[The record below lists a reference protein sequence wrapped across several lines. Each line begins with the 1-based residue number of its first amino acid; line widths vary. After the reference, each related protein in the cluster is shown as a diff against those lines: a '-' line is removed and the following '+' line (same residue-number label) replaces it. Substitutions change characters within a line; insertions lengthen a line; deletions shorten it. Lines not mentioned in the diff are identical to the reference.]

1 MKTRAA
7 CALVCALVL
16 CALTA
21 RAQTPQTSQTVRTTR
36 PAVSVKGGADG
47 RLVYTSDA
55 QGNRVVDFSH
65 AGYGG
70 GGEAIPEVPAR
81 IYVAPEG
88 GDQRR
93 RIQAAIDLVSALPPG
108 ADGFRGAVL
117 LKRGTYRIDSSLR
130 IRAGGV
136 VLRGE
141 GQGEDGTVLV
151 ATGTSRRS
159 LVVVEGEGERAEVK
173 GSRRNVSDEYVPVGA
188 RTLRLE
194 SADGLKAGDRVVVR
208 RPSTAEW
215 VALLGMNTFPGWRP
229 ENRLHWQP
237 GSRDVNWD
245 RVVVAVEGDRVTLDA
260 PLTTAL
266 ERRFGGGSL
275 YRYEFPGRIARV
287 GVEGLRLI
295 SEHDPARP
303 ADEDHAWFA
312 VSLDKVENAWVRQV
326 TALHFVSYVVNAEAD
341 AKWLT
346 VEDCEALDPVSE
358 IGGYRRRVFYTAG
371 QLTLFRR
378 CKSRRGRRDF
388 ATGHTAAGPNV
399 FLDCSTEESLDYS
412 GPLESW
418 ASGVLYDNVKVRGD
432 AIRLINRDVAGQ
444 GSGWAAANSVLWNC
458 EATDIEVHSPPGAYN
473 QAYGCKG
480 VVTGDGIVY
489 DPRTMPYR
497 DFYRGSSVEPASLYR
512 AQLAERLGASAV
524 ARTARR
530 EVPTSFEGA
539 RPLSAAEAAA
549 FAAREAAALE
559 RAAVKKPLR
568 VEGGH
573 FTVEGERAWTAAK
586 NWSWFQG
593 QMPRSLARGFGP
605 AITRFAPGRTGT
617 GLTDDL
623 EDVAAAMPPR
633 STFYHHYGLWYDRRR
648 VNHNYYGSPERRTGE
663 VWAPFVEL
671 PWARSGVGKAWDGLS
686 KYDLTR
692 FNPWFFERV
701 KQFADVCDRRGL
713 VLYYNFYFQ
722 HWLLESRSH
731 YVDFPWR
738 PVNTIQPTGLADE
751 VPAANSFYDLSSP
764 VRRELH
770 ALYIRKSLDTL
781 KENTNVVYGID
792 REYTGPL
799 EFVQFWLDTIAAWSA
814 ENGRKVYV
822 SLEIPKAQMDAVLE
836 DPARR
841 GLVTA
846 VDFHHWV
853 YRPDGELFAVRG
865 GINRAPREQSGD
877 IVTEADASA
886 LRARV
891 TETLYQG
898 ANIANAPEYQKLRQT
913 LWESS
918 KPMRYRAWR
927 EYRDR
932 YPELVLLRESDEY
945 PELSRAVERSIPRE
959 VRASTRPAPLVLTHR
974 DTSWVSADPG
984 RAYVVYTTAGEAVEL
999 DLSGDANVYEVAWL
1013 DSATGR
1019 LRKSAGR
1026 VRGGGRVTLAPPKGG
1041 AGRPRAAWL
1050 SKVD

>member
-1 MKTRAA
+1 MGERKQINPKMHAA
-7 CALVCALVL
+7 CALVCALL
-16 CALTA
+16 CVVCA
-21 RAQTPQTSQTVRTTR
+21 RAQTTR
-36 PAVSVKGGADG
+36 PPVSVKPGADG
-47 RLVYTSDA
+47 RLVYEADA
-55 QGNRVVDFSH
+55 RGNRVIDFSH

-70 GGEAIPEVPAR
+70 GGRAIPDVPVK
-81 IYVAPEG
+81 IYVTPG
-88 GDQRR
+88 GGNDRQ
-93 RIQAAIDLVSALPPG
+93 RIQAAVELVSAMPPG

-117 LKRGTYRIDSSLR
+117 LRKGTYRIDSQIR
-130 IRAGGV
+130 IGASGV

-141 GQGEDGTVLV
+141 GEGPDGTLLV
-151 ATGTSRRS
+151 AEGTSRRS
-159 LVVVEGEGERAEVK
+159 LIVVEGEGERAEVK
-173 GSRRNVSDEYVPVGA
+173 GSRRAVADEYVPAGA
-188 RTLRLE
+188 KALTLE
-194 SADGLKAGDRVVVR
+194 SAEGLKAGDSVVVQ

-215 VALLGMNTFPGWRP
+215 IALLGMNTFPGWRP

-237 GSRDVNWD
+237 GSRDISWD
-245 RVVVAVEGDRVTLDA
+245 RVVTSVEGNRITLDA

-266 ERRFGGGSL
+266 DKRYGGGSV
-275 YRYEFPGRIARV
+275 YRYELPGRVARV
-287 GVEGLRLI
+287 GVENLRLV
-295 SEHDPARP
+295 SEYDRQRP
-303 ADEDHAWFA
+303 MDEDHAWFA
-312 VSLDKVENAWVRQV
+312 ISLDKVENAWVRRV

-341 AKWLT
+341 TKWLT
-346 VEDCEALDPVSE
+346 VEDCEALDPISE

-371 QLTLFRR
+371 QLTLFQR
-378 CKSRRGRRDF
+378 CSSRRGRRDF

-399 FLDCSTEESLDYS
+399 FLDCSTQESLDYS

-418 ASGVLYDNVKVRGD
+418 ASGVLYDSVKIRGD
-432 AIRLINRDVAGQ
+432 ALRLVNRDVAGQ
-444 GSGWAAANSVLWNC
+444 GSGWAAANSLLWNC
-458 EATDIEVHSPPGAYN
+458 EATDVEVHSPPGAYN

-497 DFYRGSSVEPASLYR
+497 DFYRGSAVEPASLYR
-512 AQLAERLGASAV
+512 AQLAERAGAQAV
-524 ARTARR
+524 AQLAAR
-530 EVPTSFEGA
+530 EIPTSLEGA
-539 RPLSAAEAAA
+539 RPLSDVEAAA
-549 FAAREAAALE
+549 FAGREAARE
-559 RAAVKKPLR
+559 KSAARKPLR

-573 FTVEGERAWTAAK
+573 FTIEGERAWTASK

-593 QMPRSLARGFGP
+593 QMPRSLARSFGP
-605 AITRFAPGRTGT
+605 ALTRFAPGKKGT

-623 EDVAAAMPPR
+623 EEVAAAMPPR

-701 KQFADVCDRRGL
+701 KEFADICDRRGL

-738 PVNTIQPTGLADE
+738 PVNTIQQTGLADE

-770 ALYIRKSLDTL
+770 RLYIRKSLDVL
-781 KENTNVVYGID
+781 KGNTNVVYGID

-799 EFVQFWLDTIAAWSA
+799 EFVQFWLDTVAEWAA
-814 ENGRKVYV
+814 ENGARPYV
-822 SLEIPKAQMDAVLE
+822 SLEIPKAQMDAILE
-836 DPARR
+836 DPVR
-841 GLVTA
+841 GRLITA

-853 YRPDGELFAVRG
+853 YRPDGQLFAVRG
-865 GINRAPREQSGD
+865 GINRAPREQTGD
-877 IVTEADASA
+877 IVTDEDLAA

-891 TETLYQG
+891 TEPKFQG
-898 ANIANAPEYQKLRQT
+898 ASITNSPEYQKLRQA
-913 LWESS
+913 LWASS

-932 YPELVLLRESDEY
+932 YPELVILSEADEY
-945 PELSRAVERSIPRE
+945 PELSRAVERVIPRE
-959 VRASTRPAPLVLTHR
+959 VRAAGRPSALVLKHA
-974 DTSWVSADPG
+974 DASWALAEPG
-984 RAYVVYTTAGEAVEL
+984 RAYLVYTTAGSAVEL
-999 DLSGDANVYEVAWL
+999 DLSRDGHGYAVSWL

-1019 LRKSAGR
+1019 LSKAGR
-1026 VRGGGRVTLAPPKGG
+1026 VRGGGAVTLAPPQKGS
-1041 AGRPRAAWL
+1041 GRPWVAWL
-1050 SKVD
+1050 SRVD